1 MPRRYFTVDDAN
13 ALLPELTT
21 LLQSMLEARQH
32 MIDSRPNWEPI
43 VDKARGN
50 GGGAHGRALYHDT
63 LTIYATLER
72 MTEWGI
78 LIKDV
83 DSGLVDF
90 PHMRDGR
97 EVYLCWR
104 LGEPRVAYWH
114 DTDSD
119 FAGRQPL

>member
-13 ALLPELTT
+13 AMLPELTA
-21 LLQSMLEARQH
+21 LLQGMLGARQH
-32 MIDSRPNWEPI
+32 IIDSRTAWEPI
-43 VDKARGN
+43 MEKAPGN
-50 GGGAHGRALYHDT
+50 GGGAPGRALYRDT
-63 LTIYATLER
+63 HAIHAAMERLTG
-72 MTEWGI
+72 WGI

-90 PHMRDGR
+90 PHMREGR

-104 LGEPRVAYWH
+104 LGEPSVAYWH
-114 DTDSD
+114 DVDSG